1 MSMLVHSIYFWLK
14 PELTPE
20 QLADFDA
27 GLQSLTAIETVKGLH
42 FGKPTPSDR
51 PVVECSYTRGL
62 VVHFDDQPGLDTY
75 AVHPVHLAFVEEFKP
90 FWTDIKVFDV
100 E

>member
-1 MSMLVHSIYFWLK
+1 MLVHSVYFWLK

-20 QLADFDA
+20 QLDDFDA
-27 GLQSLTAIETVKGLH
+27 GLRSLTAIETVKGLH
-42 FGKPTPSDR
+42 YGNPAPSDR

-62 VVHFDDQPGLDTY
+62 VVNFNDRQELDTY
-75 AVHPVHLAFVEEFKP
+75 AVHPVHLAFVEQFKQ
-90 FWTDIKVFDV
+90 FWTEIRVFDV

>member
-1 MSMLVHSIYFWLK
+1 MLVHSVYFWLK
-14 PELTPE
+14 SELTPE

-27 GLQSLTAIETVKGLH
+27 GLQSLVAIDTVKGLH

-62 VVHFDDQPGLDTY
+62 VVHFDDQQGLDTY
-75 AVHPVHLAFVEEFKP
+75 AVYPVHLAFVEQFKP